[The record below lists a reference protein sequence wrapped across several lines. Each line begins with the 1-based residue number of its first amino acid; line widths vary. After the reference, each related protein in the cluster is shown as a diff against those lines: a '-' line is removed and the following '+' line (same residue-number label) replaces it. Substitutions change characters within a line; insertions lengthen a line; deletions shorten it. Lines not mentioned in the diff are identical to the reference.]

1 MKRLQE
7 ILEDN
12 KGQYELFE
20 KTEKDI
26 LSLSFVKETN
36 ISLKASK
43 VGGVG
48 YLPKETDYPKTKEG
62 VPLKLLAQINF
73 SEMPNLS
80 PYPTEG
86 ILAFYINTF
95 DDLLGMDF
103 DNQLNQDGFRVLY
116 FDDITKESHSKE
128 EIISLLEDVR
138 KESYDVVEEELLVKG
153 ELTTQFLVTD
163 SLDFE
168 KEFGQGWDDYLESH
182 FPEKHAKIADM
193 IFELDSVGGSL
204 LGGYPF
210 FTQEDPRKYIENIF
224 QTELLFQLDT
234 DSQGIMWG
242 DSGVGNFFISKED
255 LKNKDFSNVFYNWD
269 CY

>member
-12 KGQYELFE
+12 KGQYELFQ
-20 KTEKDI
+20 KTEKEV
-26 LSLSFVKETN
+26 LKLSFAKEDN
-36 ISLKASK
+36 ISLINSKA
-43 VGGVG
+43 GGVG
-48 YLPKETDYPKTKEG
+48 YLPKYLDYPKTKEG
-62 VPLKLLAQINF
+62 IPLKLLAQINF
-73 SEMPNLS
+73 SEMPHIA
-80 PYPTEG
+80 PYPKKG

-103 DNQLNQDGFRVLY
+103 ENQLNQDGFRVLY
-116 FDDITKESHSKE
+116 FEDLTNESYSQE
-128 EIISLLEDVR
+128 EITNLLTNVR
-138 KESYDVVEEELLVKG
+138 KESYEVVERELRAYG
-153 ELTTQFLVTD
+153 ELTTQYLVTD

-168 KEFGQGWDDYLESH
+168 KEFQQGWDDYLESH
-182 FPEKHAKIADM
+182 FPEKHEKVADM

-210 FTQEDPRKYIENIF
+210 FTQEDPRKHLKNIS

-242 DSGVGNFFISKED
+242 NSGVGNFFISQKD
-255 LKNKDFSNVFYNWD
+255 LKNKDFSKVFYNWD